1 MIRKNLFVML
11 LALILCSMEAWSYR
25 ITDNYTIESKFK
37 INALGAGI
45 AFRAYEGFNGQIC
58 MWQFN
63 VGTDGNQ
70 SKFRPHDWKV
80 GGILLAEINTADK
93 GVTLNTTDWFVTKI
107 VISNNGNHADTYL
120 RRDQDSE
127 FVLIDSRD
135 SRFDNEFRYGLIGTR
150 QDHDGQVNES
160 ATYDYFKVTANETG
174 EVLYYE
180 DFEATNG
187 DWNNNPTWAD
197 GAITTVGR
205 NLSEV
210 KYFPN
215 NMFKDAVKM
224 HYALEADVTI
234 KEGYVSFIFGM
245 NDSGSNYMWQISP
258 NYYNDNSVCTYYHLD
273 NSNESW
279 KAHAAGPRY
288 PDFKDEDFIDT
299 KRHLKIEVLAN
310 VVYTYID
317 DKLQDTFTQCDMTDL
332 ALLNSGK
339 IGIRADGSNSKTH
352 TAYIDNVKL
361 TEYDTDGYA
370 TVVLYEPFT
379 NGTAHRFNIDGVSGA
394 SIESVSGDYALK
406 IETGSNKVRLIQS
419 DCSGHSY
426 QANGLCQYCGGYQ
439 APGNDGGTYTIG
451 NMGQLMAFAEIVN
464 SSDQSAVGSLTA
476 DIDMEYYH
484 RFTPIGLNNDGSW
497 QRPFRGTFYGN
508 NHVISNLYVKTECEG
523 GLFSRL
529 RSGKIYNL
537 GIENAH
543 IESTANLRCGAM
555 AGEHHDNAWMYN
567 CFARGT
573 IEFVTTHTQKDALA
587 GEGHGGHFVDCYTTL
602 GTICCDLPNGGTTK
616 NCYSG
621 SDVESKKASGELCY
635 LLNGSSCYDATWR
648 QNIGTDTYPELD
660 PTHGIVNK
668 ISSAGY
674 TTQYI
679 PSTDVT
685 IPTGVKAYAG
695 ETSGTKLSLKE
706 LTGAI
711 SKDDAVILQGSEG
724 FYSFVPTTGASKYTD
739 NALQGSNGTV
749 QGSGNGI
756 YALSVM
762 NEKVGFYP
770 VGTSES
776 PVTIPAGKAYLVDAG
791 GSVKGFTFVFDD
803 EATGINEELRV
814 KNEESSIYNVAGQR
828 MNKAQKGINIIG
840 GKKMVMGK

>member
-11 LALILCSMEAWSYR
+11 LALILCSMEVWSYR

-63 VGTDGNQ
+63 VGTDGTK
-70 SKFRPHDWKV
+70 SLFRPHDWKV

-107 VISNNGNHADTYL
+107 VISNDGQHADTYL

-160 ATYDYFKVTANETG
+160 ATYDYFRVTANDTD

-187 DWNNNPTWAD
+187 DWRNDPIWNETE
-197 GAITTVGR
+197 GTLTTEGR

-258 NYYNDNSVCTYYHLD
+258 NYYNDDSANTYYHLD
-273 NSNESW
+273 NGNESW

-288 PDFKDEDFIDT
+288 PDFDAADFINT
-299 KRHLKIEVLAN
+299 KRHVKIEVVGN

-317 DKLQDTFTQCDMTDL
+317 GQLQDTFTQCDMTDL
-332 ALLNSGK
+332 DLLNSGK

-352 TAYIDNVKL
+352 VAYIDNVKL

-379 NGTAHRFNIDGVSGA
+379 DGIARCFNIDGVSGA
-394 SIESVSGDYALK
+394 SIESVGGDYALK
-406 IETGSNKVRLIQS
+406 IETGSNRVRLIQS

-439 APGNDGGTYTIG
+439 APSNDGGTYTIG

-464 SSDQSAVGSLTA
+464 SSNQSAVGSLTA
-476 DIDMEYYH
+476 DIDMENYH
-484 RFTPIGLNNDGSW
+484 RFTPIGLNNDGDK
-497 QRPFRGTFYGN
+497 QTPFRGTFYGN

-529 RSGKIYNL
+529 HSGKIYNL

-543 IESTANLRCGAM
+543 IESTANLRCGVI
-555 AGEHHDNAWMYN
+555 AGEHHDDAWMYN

-573 IEFVTTHTQKDALA
+573 IEFVTTHSQKDALA
-587 GEGHGGHFVDCYTTL
+587 GEGHGGHFVNCYTTL
-602 GTICCDLPNGGTTK
+602 GTICCELPNGGTTE

-621 SDVESKKASGELCY
+621 IDVESKKASGELCY
-635 LLNGSSCYDATWR
+635 LLNGSSCYEATWR
-648 QNIGTDTYPELD
+648 QNLGTDTYPELD
-660 PTHGIVNK
+660 QTHGIVNK
-668 ISSAGY
+668 ITAAGY
-674 TTQYI
+674 TTQYTHD
-679 PSTDVT
+679 TDVT
-685 IPTGVKAYAG
+685 IPSGIEAYAG
-695 ETSGTKLSLKE
+695 VVNGDNLRLVAIEN
-706 LTGAI
+706 AI
-711 SKDDAVILQGSEG
+711 SKDDAVILKGSEG
-724 FYSFVPTTGASKYTD
+724 YYSFMPPTTGVSRAAS
-739 NALQGSNGTV
+739 NNLLGSDGNV
-749 QGSGNGI
+749 SGGEDI
-756 YALSVM
+756 YALA
-762 NEKVGFYP
+762 NIGGVGFYP
-770 VGTSES
+770 VTD
-776 PVTIPAGKAYLVDAG
+776 TDIKIPAGKAYLNT
-791 GSVKGFTFVFDD
+791 GSLVKGFTFVFDD

-828 MNKAQKGINIIG
+828 LNKAQKGINIIG
-840 GKKMVMGK
+840 GKKMVIGK

>member
-37 INALGAGI
+37 INAISAGI

-58 MWQFN
+58 MWQFS
-63 VGTDGNQ
+63 VGDGTQ

-93 GVTLNTTDWFVTKI
+93 GVTLNKTDWFVTKI
-107 VISNNGNHADTYL
+107 VISNDGQHADTYL
-120 RRDQDSE
+120 RKATDTD
-127 FVLIDSRD
+127 FVLIDQRD
-135 SRFDNEFRYGLIGTR
+135 GNFRYGLVGTR
-150 QDHDGQVNES
+150 QDHDANTNES

-174 EVLYYE
+174 DVLYYE

-197 GAITTVGR
+197 GAITTEGR

-245 NDSGSNYMWQISP
+245 NDSGKNYMWQISP
-258 NYYNDNSVCTYYHLD
+258 DYYNDGSANTYYHLD
-273 NSNESW
+273 NGDESW
-279 KAHAAGPRY
+279 KAHAAGSRY
-288 PDFKDEDFIDT
+288 PNFNAADFIDT
-299 KRHLKIEVLAN
+299 KRHLKIEVVGN

-317 DKLQDTFTQCDMTDL
+317 GQLQDTFTQCDMTDL
-332 ALLNSGK
+332 ELLNPGK

-379 NGTAHRFNIDGVSGA
+379 DGIARCFNIDGVSGA
-394 SIESVSGDYALK
+394 SIESVGGDYALK
-406 IETGSNKVRLIQS
+406 IETGSNRVRLIQS

-464 SSDQSAVGSLTA
+464 SSDQNAVGSLTA
-476 DIDMEYYH
+476 DIDMENYH

-573 IEFVTTHTQKDALA
+573 IEFVTTHSQMDALA
-587 GEGHGGHFVDCYTTL
+587 GEGHGGHFVNCYTTL
-602 GTICCDLPNGGTTK
+602 GTICCALPNDGTTE

-621 SDVESKKASGELCY
+621 SDVESKKESGELCY
-635 LLNGSSCYDATWR
+635 LLNGSSCYEATWR
-648 QNIGTDTYPELD
+648 QNIGMDTYPELD

-668 ISSAGY
+668 ITAAGY
-674 TTQYI
+674 TTQYTHD
-679 PSTDVT
+679 TDVT
-685 IPTGVKAYAG
+685 IPSGIEAYAG
-695 ETSGTKLSLKE
+695 VVNGDNLRLAAIEN
-706 LTGAI
+706 AI
-711 SKDDAVILQGSEG
+711 SKDDAVILKGSEG
-724 FYSFVPTTGASKYTD
+724 YYSFMPTTGVSRAASND
-739 NALQGSNGTV
+739 LLGSDGNA
-749 QGSGNGI
+749 SGGEGI
-756 YALSVM
+756 YALA
-762 NEKVGFYP
+762 NIGGVGFYP
-770 VGTSES
+770 VTD
-776 PVTIPAGKAYLVDAG
+776 TDIKIPAGKAYLNT
-791 GSVKGFTFVFDD
+791 GSLVKGFTFVFDD

-828 MNKAQKGINIIG
+828 LNKAQKGINIIG
-840 GKKMVMGK
+840 GKKIVIGK